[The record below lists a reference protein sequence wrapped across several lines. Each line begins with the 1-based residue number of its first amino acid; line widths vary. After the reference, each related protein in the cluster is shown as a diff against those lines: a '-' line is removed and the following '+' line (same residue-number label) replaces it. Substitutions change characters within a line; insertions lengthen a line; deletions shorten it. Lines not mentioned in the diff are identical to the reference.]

1 MSALK
6 KLLEFINKLEK
17 HNIHYSIGHH
27 RDEFIMLKIAIPGE
41 RWEIE
46 FGENGE
52 IEIERFKSIGGVSTD
67 YKLLEQIF
75 KNN

>member
-1 MSALK
+1 MSTFK

-27 RDEFIMLKIAIPGE
+27 REEFIMLKVTIPGE

-46 FGENGE
+46 FGEEGI

-67 YKLLEQIF
+67 HILLEQIF
-75 KNN
+75 K